1 MKYGIYFAY
10 WEKEWEADYRYYIE
24 KVAHLGFDILE
35 IGCAPLN
42 QYSNSKLK
50 EIRDIADSYG
60 ICLTAGFGP
69 PPSCDLS
76 SSDELIVKNAKS
88 FYTELFPRL
97 QNLGIDS
104 IGGGLNSYWP
114 VEYKI
119 PIDKQRDWENSVKNV
134 RYVTKIANEY
144 GIQFLIECL
153 NRFEGYLTNVA
164 EEGVRF
170 CQEVGEPNIGL
181 LLDTFHMNIEEDSFY
196 DAILT
201 AGPLLGRIH
210 VGEANRKVPGK
221 GRLPWA
227 EISRAL
233 HEIGYDGD
241 IVMEPFVRSGGTV
254 GRDVKVWRDLSGNA
268 DEQMLDLDAKEALD
282 FCHDVFT

>member
-60 ICLTAGFGP
+60 IRLTAGFGP

-104 IGGGLNSYWP
+104 IGGGLNSYWAFHIFDNKMKMPADLNLDTMESLP
-114 VEYKI
+114 VCDLHNLREAMYAF
-119 PIDKQRDWENSVKNV
+119 V
-134 RYVTKIANEY
+134 
-144 GIQFLIECL
+144 
-153 NRFEGYLTNVA
+153 
-164 EEGVRF
+164 
-170 CQEVGEPNIGL
+170 GL
-181 LLDTFHMNIEEDSFY
+181 LTLNPDDQEAMED
-196 DAILT
+196 
-201 AGPLLGRIH
+201 
-210 VGEANRKVPGK
+210 RKSV
-221 GRLPWA
+221 
-227 EISRAL
+227 
-233 HEIGYDGD
+233 
-241 IVMEPFVRSGGTV
+241 V
-254 GRDVKVWRDLSGNA
+254 
-268 DEQMLDLDAKEALD
+268 
-282 FCHDVFT
+282 